1 MYGIHITSWGPCD
14 LLLQKWTK
22 KEIEEALILVEENV
36 NETLEYIHIKIV
48 FCICFSKHRK
58 SKFKKIDKSD

>member
-22 KEIEEALILVEENV
+22 KEIEEALILLEENV
-36 NETLEYIHIKIV
+36 NETIEYIHIKIV
-48 FCICFSKHRK
+48 FCIYVSPNTENQNL
-58 SKFKKIDKSD
+58 KK

>member
-22 KEIEEALILVEENV
+22 KEIEEALILLEENV
-36 NETLEYIHIKIV
+36 NETIEYIHIKIV
-48 FCICFSKHRK
+48 FCIYVSPNTENQN
-58 SKFKKIDKSD
+58 